1 MAALTNLAP
10 LQPAPIRKI
19 DTTEVAR
26 QAGRSMDR
34 LARPRGGG
42 ENQAAAGHG
51 SRFRHSASYGTGV
64 VVSLLTV
71 HLPVT

>member
-1 MAALTNLAP
+1 
-10 LQPAPIRKI
+10 
-19 DTTEVAR
+19 
-26 QAGRSMDR
+26 MDR

-42 ENQAAAGHG
+42 ENQAAAAHG

-71 HLPVT
+71 HLPVTQAPVWGICAFLKVKVAKMVIFTSFFTWVG